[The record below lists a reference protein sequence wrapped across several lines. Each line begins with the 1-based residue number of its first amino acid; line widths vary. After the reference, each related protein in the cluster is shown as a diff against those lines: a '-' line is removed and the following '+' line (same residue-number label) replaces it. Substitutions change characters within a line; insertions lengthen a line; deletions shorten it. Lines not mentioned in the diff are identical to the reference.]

1 MDDIEIIWTI
11 VWLLEIIGWEII
23 IYMVIKINLYLKYV
37 MHFYYKSIDIN
48 KSYMK
53 LHILVQVDFM

>member
-1 MDDIEIIWTI
+1 MDDIEIIWTR
-11 VWLLEIIGWEII
+11 VWLLEMIGWEII

-48 KSYMK
+48 KSYMQ

>member
-1 MDDIEIIWTI
+1 MDDIEIIWTR

-48 KSYMK
+48 KSYMQ